1 MYVSPFLP
9 TPSPFHRFPQ
19 IPLTEVTSLIPSFP
33 VSLNPDILNL
43 LITYTP
49 TYPDEL
55 PEISIEVSSGD
66 LSDEEETFLLD
77 GLRES
82 AEESLGMVR
91 SFSLSPPFPVLADE
105 LERVGDGVH
114 LESEAERV
122 DWRNVCIEERANSKR
137 RSTTL

>member
-1 MYVSPFLP
+1 MTMTHVRLSFPPHSLTLSPLP
-9 TPSPFHRFPQ
+9 SDS
-19 IPLTEVTSLIPSFP
+19 LTEVTSLIPSFP

-91 SFSLSPPFPVLADE
+91 SFSLSPLSLFSLMSSRE
-105 LERVGDGVH
+105 
-114 LESEAERV
+114 
-122 DWRNVCIEERANSKR
+122 
-137 RSTTL
+137 

>member
-1 MYVSPFLP
+1 MISENEISIQVEPENQNDNDPCTCLLSSPLP
-9 TPSPFHRFPQ
+9 RPFTASLRFPYRSH
-19 IPLTEVTSLIPSFP
+19 VVDSLFS

-91 SFSLSPPFPVLADE
+91 SFSLSPLSLFSLMSSRE
-105 LERVGDGVH
+105 
-114 LESEAERV
+114 
-122 DWRNVCIEERANSKR
+122 
-137 RSTTL
+137 